1 MLIAR
6 KTLCQLL
13 MTRAIAVEFS
23 QHLDVYSLEEV
34 SQEDCRLQTIPSVP
48 SDNVPNFCSNAS
60 ICDATAALRS
70 RNSRRFSSSAFFSL
84 TRATNAGDCPADDAE
99 PAIEGCRMC
108 GWMDRAGKDM
118 TVVRLVV
125 NALGCWRQVGGRWT
139 PDVNRLIDQR

>member
-6 KTLCQLL
+6 RTLCQLL
-13 MTRAIAVEFS
+13 MTRAIAVGFS
-23 QHLDVYSLEEV
+23 QTSAIYSFEKI
-34 SQEDCRLQTIPSVP
+34 SQADCRLQTIPSVP
-48 SDNVPNFCSNAS
+48 SDNVPSFCSNAS

-108 GWMDRAGKDM
+108 GWIDLAGKDM
-118 TVVRLVV
+118 TVVCLVV
-125 NALGCWRQVGGRWT
+125 TVDGGRT
-139 PDVNRLIDQR
+139 PGVNRFNCPKLEAHLE